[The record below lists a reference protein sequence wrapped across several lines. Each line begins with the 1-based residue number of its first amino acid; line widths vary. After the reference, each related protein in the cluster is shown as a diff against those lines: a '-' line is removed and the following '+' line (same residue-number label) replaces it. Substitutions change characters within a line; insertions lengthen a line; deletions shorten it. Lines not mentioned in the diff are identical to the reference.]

1 MLQKKICLLGAFA
14 VGKTSLVQQ
23 FVSGIF
29 SDTYQTT
36 IGVTIE
42 KKMISINQNTVSLI
56 IWDIYGEDEFQKIR
70 QSYLRGASGYIVV
83 VDATRRFTLDTACE
97 LHRMTEESQG
107 SLPCIMILNKMDL
120 QEEWEIRDTDLT
132 PLLEQGWTIIKCSA
146 KTGDGVEMAL
156 SSLAEKMLSIH

>member
-14 VGKTSLVQQ
+14 VGKTSLVQR

-29 SDTYQTT
+29 SDIYQTT

-42 KKMISINQNTVSLI
+42 KKMLATNGDTISLI

-83 VDATRRFTLDTACE
+83 VDVTRRLTLTTACE
-97 LHRMTEESQG
+97 LHRITEESQG
-107 SLPCIMILNKMDL
+107 SLPCVMILNKSDL
-120 QEEWEIRDTDLT
+120 QAQWEITDTDLN
-132 PLLEQGWTIIKCSA
+132 PLREQGWTIITCSA
-146 KTGDGVEMAL
+146 KTGDGVDVAF
-156 SSLAEKMLSIH
+156 SSLAEKMLSIS